1 MTSSERETR
10 RRGEGYEAER
20 EIKSEGGNIAIST
33 IFRVRVSF
41 ETRNP
46 PRVSG
51 DMRYDITQYG
61 VRALSHVPERLS
73 QSSDFRLKLHAL
85 NTDCLASL
93 SSIPIHYSC
102 AG

>member
-1 MTSSERETR
+1 VKERLGGGVR
-10 RRGEGYEAER
+10 DEAER

-46 PRVSG
+46 RRVSG

-61 VRALSHVPERLS
+61 VRGLKSCARATVTIIRLQIEAPRAEHRLS
-73 QSSDFRLKLHAL
+73 G
-85 NTDCLASL
+85 
-93 SSIPIHYSC
+93 IIV
-102 AG
+102 